1 MKCAVLHGVKNMT
14 IEEREIP
21 KPVHGQV
28 LIKVMACGVCGTDV
42 HIFEG
47 DKGATD
53 NPLPIV
59 LGHEF
64 SGIVEEVGSGAD
76 DFKPG
81 DRVCV
86 DPNVLCGHCHYCL
99 SGIGHFCEHMIG
111 IGTTINGGFS
121 QYCIVPVQAVY
132 RLGDGLSFAEG
143 AMGEPL
149 SCCIH
154 GIDMCNIIPGDDV
167 VVIGGGMIGLLMVQL
182 AKLYGAARVVLA
194 EPVESKR
201 EVAKKL
207 GADLC
212 VDPVAS
218 DLKTELVN
226 SGIIRAAAVIEC
238 VGKAST
244 IQQAIDI
251 AGKKSVVMMFGLTQP
266 DSKIEL
272 QPFEIFR
279 REIEIKSSYI
289 NPYTMGRAVSLLN
302 QKKVDVSSMVAGRI
316 PLEHLADVLGSAAL
330 RSKGKYIVE
339 PWA

>member
-1 MKCAVLHGVKNMT
+1 
-14 IEEREIP
+14 
-21 KPVHGQV
+21 
-28 LIKVMACGVCGTDV
+28 
-42 HIFEG
+42 
-47 DKGATD
+47 
-53 NPLPIV
+53 
-59 LGHEF
+59 
-64 SGIVEEVGSGAD
+64 
-76 DFKPG
+76 
-81 DRVCV
+81 
-86 DPNVLCGHCHYCL
+86 
-99 SGIGHFCEHMIG
+99 
-111 IGTTINGGFS
+111 
-121 QYCIVPVQAVY
+121 
-132 RLGDGLSFAEG
+132 
-143 AMGEPL
+143 
-149 SCCIH
+149 
-154 GIDMCNIIPGDDV
+154 MCNIVPGDDV
-167 VVIGGGMIGLLMVQL
+167 VIIGGGMIGLLMVQL
-182 AKLYGAARVVLA
+182 AKLCGVARVVLA

-339 PWA
+339 P